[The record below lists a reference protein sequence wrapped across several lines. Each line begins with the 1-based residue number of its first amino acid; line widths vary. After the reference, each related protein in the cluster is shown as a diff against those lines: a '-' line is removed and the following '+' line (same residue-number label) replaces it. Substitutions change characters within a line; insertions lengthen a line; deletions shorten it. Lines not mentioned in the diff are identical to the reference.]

1 MGYFREVFGRF
12 GTEFWVNNPSGPEIQ
27 MALEAGAVGVVD
39 NPRYIVA
46 LLKTE
51 PEFVHTSIDEVLAQA
66 GADEQDL
73 QQLAVQVIQKTVSRP
88 LKLFQSLYQESG
100 GRYGQVAIQGNPY
113 TNDDLKPMLKEAERF
128 HKLGENIIIKFPS
141 TVKGAEALE
150 ELTARGWSTI
160 GTMSFSV
167 AQYIYMAEAH
177 RRGLQRTNKKPK
189 CLITMLPGMFDEYL
203 AEDAE
208 RRGVK
213 VSDEVMSYA
222 GISTA
227 RAAHKIYQERN
238 YEAII
243 LSGGARSTAHW
254 TELVGRGMA
263 MTLSGKLAEALIK
276 EHPPVVSRIQGS
288 APREVIEELR
298 QKFPDFVRAC
308 DAEALAPEEFR
319 QYGPFIRFQNAILDG
334 LAILIKEIQS
344 RSKGGTQPELF
355 IL

>member
-1 MGYFREVFGRF
+1 MSYFREVFERF
-12 GTEFWVNNPSGPEIQ
+12 GTEFWVNNPSGPEMQ
-27 MALEAGAVGVVD
+27 MALEAGAVGVTD

-227 RAAHKIYQERN
+227 REAHKIYQERN
-238 YEAII
+238 YEAIV

-254 TELVGRGMA
+254 TELVGRSMA
-263 MTLSGKLAEALIK
+263 MTLSGKLAERLIK
-276 EHPPVVSRIQGS
+276 EHPPLVSRIQGS
-288 APREVIEELR
+288 APSSGIEELR
-298 QKFPDFVRAC
+298 QEFPDFVRAC
-308 DAEALAPEEFR
+308 DADALVPEEFR

-334 LAILIKEIQS
+334 LAILMKEIQS
-344 RSKGGTQPELF
+344 QTRKAASQDY
-355 IL
+355 